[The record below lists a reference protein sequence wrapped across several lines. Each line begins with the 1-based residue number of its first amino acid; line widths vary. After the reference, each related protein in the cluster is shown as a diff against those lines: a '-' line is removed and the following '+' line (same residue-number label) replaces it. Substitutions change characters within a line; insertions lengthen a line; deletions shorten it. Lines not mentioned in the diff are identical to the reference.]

1 MFGSYL
7 RYLCLFT
14 YIVVSN
20 TYCIALLFLFVFV
33 LCTLCCQFFWIVHFW
48 LPLQH
53 SLTFIQVYN
62 TKFVFLKLYISDFSR
77 WNHGLDYQSGAL
89 AIHVVSLTKS
99 HHHVHNSSA
108 LVVYIPSKEST
119 LHVDFFAYRCVC
131 TRISDIFSYF
141 RLDDCVLEYQN
152 FYPIFVIIFAYSW
165 VYWQISVLLSHVRPL
180 AFLFC
185 TDHLRT
191 ITKPLRKYEDTK
203 GITRSI

>member
-1 MFGSYL
+1 M
-7 RYLCLFT
+7 
-14 YIVVSN
+14 VVSN

-119 LHVDFFAYRCVC
+119 LHVDFMHTDVC
-131 TRISDIFSYF
+131 A
-141 RLDDCVLEYQN
+141 LEYQTSSH
-152 FYPIFVIIFAYSW
+152 IFALILRAR
-165 VYWQISVLLSHVRPL
+165 ISELLSDL
-180 AFLFC
+180 WC
-185 TDHLRT
+185 NM
-191 ITKPLRKYEDTK
+191 
-203 GITRSI
+203 

>member
-1 MFGSYL
+1 M
-7 RYLCLFT
+7 
-14 YIVVSN
+14 VVSN

-119 LHVDFFAYRCVC
+119 LHVDFMHTDVC
-131 TRISDIFSYF
+131 A
-141 RLDDCVLEYQN
+141 LEYQTSSH
-152 FYPIFVIIFAYSW
+152 IFALILRARISELLSDLCHHFC
-165 VYWQISVLLSHVRPL
+165 IFMSVLANISTTISRK
-180 AFLFC
+180 AFGILILHWSSEN
-185 TDHLRT
+185 DHKAFTKVWRYQRDNQKYLIKEGQT
-191 ITKPLRKYEDTK
+191 IQ
-203 GITRSI
+203 